1 LDAAGES
8 SRGQGGAEENRRYTI
23 YLIIVALAG
32 WSLASYDLNLLV
44 LTVPDISQDLNLSS
58 SQVGSLIFFVS
69 AAQFIVTLFVGYG
82 MDTLGRR
89 RMWMLCLAAAALFTG
104 LTFFVQNY
112 WQLAVVRM
120 IASGFAQSEL
130 AVSITLVNEQVTARR
145 RGLLYSVVQGGWPLG
160 VFLAAGVYGLFIG
173 YGWRT
178 VFLLGV
184 IPIIV
189 VIIGRVFVRESDRF
203 RHVQQVK
210 EAHNAGDEERVRTLL
225 SEYDVDVEE
234 LEDVTVK
241 QLFTSPGYI
250 RRQLVL
256 LTVVWLFYSASFVAT
271 NLYITDFLT
280 REKGFTG
287 AQAGNLLLVS
297 GGIGFLFYVLG
308 GLLGERWGR
317 REVLIG
323 TGLLVAPLNLLFLFV
338 DQFALVVIV
347 YFLIYQV
354 TNGTW
359 SGAGYAYQ
367 AESFPTRMR
376 GTAVGF
382 LGAMVAGGFLIG
394 AALWTLLISVTTPTV
409 TWLIVAVGLALGQW
423 FTLLL
428 RRIPPGRELEAIA
441 T

>member
-1 LDAAGES
+1 LDTASGSGQERGAAEVD
-8 SRGQGGAEENRRYTI
+8 RRYTI
-23 YLIIVALAG
+23 YLIIIALAG

-44 LTVPDISQDLNLSS
+44 LTVPDISEELGLSGS
-58 SQVGSLIFFVS
+58 LVGSLVFFVS
-69 AAQFIVTLFVGYG
+69 AAQFVVTLFVGYG
-82 MDTLGRR
+82 MDTLGRK

-104 LTFFVQNY
+104 MTFFVNSF
-112 WQLAVVRM
+112 WQLVVVRM
-120 IASGFAQSEL
+120 LASGFAQAEL
-130 AVSITLVNEQVTARR
+130 AVSITLVNEQVPARR
-145 RGLLYSVVQGGWPLG
+145 RGLLYSIVQGGWPLG
-160 VFLAAGVYGLFIG
+160 VFLASGVYLTFIG
-173 YGWRT
+173 FGWRF

-184 IPIIV
+184 IPILV
-189 VIIGRVFVRESDRF
+189 VIIGRAFVRESDRF

-225 SEYDVDVEE
+225 NEYAVDVEE

-241 QLFTSPGYI
+241 QLFTSPGHV

-256 LTVVWLFYSASFVAT
+256 LTAVWLFYSMSFVAT
-271 NLYITDFLT
+271 NLYITDYLT

-287 AQAGNLLLVS
+287 SQAGTLLLVS

-308 GLLGERWGR
+308 GLMGERWGR

-323 TGLLVAPLNLLFLFV
+323 TGLLVAPLNLLFLFA
-338 DQFALVVIV
+338 DQFALVAVI

-367 AESFPTRMR
+367 AESFPTRVR

-382 LGAMVAGGFLIG
+382 LGAMFAGGLLLG
-394 AALWTLLISVTTPTV
+394 SALWTLLISVTTPTV
-409 TWLIVAVGLALGQW
+409 TWLVIAVGLALGQW
-423 FTLLL
+423 LTLLL